1 MTESVIQS
9 ESFPMFDSNTS
20 SMLLAMIVVSAKWMD
35 EQHKK
40 NKQFIV
46 VLHKQNPYFE
56 IKNDIS
62 NIILNQP

>member
-20 SMLLAMIVVSAKWMD
+20 SMLLSMIVVSAKWMN

-40 NKQFIV
+40 
-46 VLHKQNPYFE
+46 
-56 IKNDIS
+56 IS
-62 NIILNQP
+62 SL